1 MANMTMVTT
10 NPMGRWWH
18 PLPLLSGISL
28 LMGTII
34 MKLLNMID
42 FSWWFVI
49 LFPIISDIVVN
60 LLLMGAWA
68 FCAWISDKQTN
79 RRKFRK

>member
-18 PLPLLSGISL
+18 PLPLSSSINL
-28 LMGTII
+28 LVGTII

-42 FSWWFVI
+42 CSWWFVI

-60 LLLMGAWA
+60 LLLMGALA
-68 FCAWISDKQTN
+68 FCAWISDKREN
-79 RRKFRK
+79 RSKYRK